1 MKAGGAKNMKASD
14 NLPSAE
20 EEEDYDE
27 EDEDSVE

>member
-14 NLPSAE
+14 NLPCEE